1 VFQRCRI
8 NSSIHGFLCGTIA
21 LKLIAVDRIWA
32 HDVIDTYCDKL
43 NWVYAMST
51 GYEIYDII
59 TMIFQKDP
67 DIIMWVHH
75 SIIIIGYQIVM
86 VCGGRILRVSSNNSS
101 SSSMYCI
108 DSTLWLLLP

>member
-1 VFQRCRI
+1 
-8 NSSIHGFLCGTIA
+8 
-21 LKLIAVDRIWA
+21 
-32 HDVIDTYCDKL
+32 
-43 NWVYAMST
+43 MST

-86 VCGGRILRVSSNNSS
+86 VCGGRILRVSSS